1 MLNFLFLVSLYFKLK
16 IKDMKYDFLKDEV
29 LKNKLLIKE
38 QRDKV
43 FNIVIKKSEF
53 LANKQIPAFIF
64 EFYNSAGNIYCFESK
79 TEEEINKIFL
89 NEIRKEKLL
98 KINLVCLEKEK
109 PKKLVSRKK

>member
-1 MLNFLFLVSLYFKLK
+1 MLSFLFLVSLYFKLK

-29 LKNKLLIKE
+29 LKNKLVSKIH
-38 QRDKV
+38 RDKV
-43 FNIVIKKSEF
+43 VSILREDKPNSFVFQFYKKDDKPLSFNILS
-53 LANKQIPAFIF
+53 
-64 EFYNSAGNIYCFESK
+64 
-79 TEEEINKIFL
+79 EEEINKIFL